1 MRLEIPKMPAWKNRK
16 TKLELTKGCLC
27 NGKILLD
34 ALRSIGTRNPAYG
47 CLTNP
52 ASSKQ
57 QTSNHT
63 ISSLWWWGPPCMVQ
77 RTNKEETHQPTIH
90 GPLISKKTR
99 GQWNTCWWCWWQP
112 EIQKGQKTLVPNG
125 AKAPWSL
132 NGTSTTNLPQ
142 LVSSTCMTSPTSI
155 GIKPRQPKNRWPTKN
170 PGKRKKNAK
179 FSDRRLFGGGWGG
192 QKGMICW
199 VVFFGK
205 FRFSVKWWVMKH
217 GIFCTV
223 AFLIH
228 GVIDVIHGQYLDM

>member
-1 MRLEIPKMPAWKNRK
+1 MRTTLYGPKN
-16 TKLELTKGCLC
+16 
-27 NGKILLD
+27 
-34 ALRSIGTRNPAYG
+34 
-47 CLTNP
+47 
-52 ASSKQ
+52 KQ
-57 QTSNHT
+57 N
-63 ISSLWWWGPPCMVQ
+63 
-77 RTNKEETHQPTIH
+77 NKEETHQLTIH

-142 LVSSTCMTSPTSI
+142 LVSLWTNQPAWLPPPPSASNLDSQKI
-155 GIKPRQPKNRWPTKN
+155 DGRQKIPESE
-170 PGKRKKNAK
+170 KKTPS
-179 FSDRRLFGGGWGG
+179 FRTGVCLGGVGGGSKRHVLLGG
-192 QKGMICW
+192 
-199 VVFFGK
+199 FFGK
-205 FRFSVKWWVMKH
+205 FRTVKWWVMKH